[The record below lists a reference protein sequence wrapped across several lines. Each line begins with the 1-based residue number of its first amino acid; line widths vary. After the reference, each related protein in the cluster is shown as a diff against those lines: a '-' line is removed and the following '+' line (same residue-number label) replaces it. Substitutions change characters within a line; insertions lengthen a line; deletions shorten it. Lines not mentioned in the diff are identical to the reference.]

1 VKLLEASEIR
11 KFREEVRE
19 MLDITEE
26 EEEEL
31 RKEGI
36 EIVIPSPYLRRM
48 DDSMTERLEKARNAV
63 HKDSQRKNIE
73 RRMDRDRR

>member
-1 VKLLEASEIR
+1 MKLLEESEIR

-26 EEEEL
+26 EEKEL

-48 DDSMTERLEKARNAV
+48 DGSMTECLEKARNAV
-63 HKDSQRKNIE
+63 HKDT
-73 RRMDRDRR
+73 

>member
-1 VKLLEASEIR
+1 MKIFGAAEIR
-11 KFREEVRE
+11 KFKKEVRKK
-19 MLDITEE
+19 LDITEK

-48 DDSMTERLEKARNAV
+48 DDGMTERLEEARNAV
-63 HKDSQRKNIE
+63 YKDS
-73 RRMDRDRR
+73 

>member
-1 VKLLEASEIR
+1 MRIFGAAEIK

-48 DDSMTERLEKARNAV
+48 DGSTTERLEKARNAV
-63 HKDSQRKNIE
+63 HNDS
-73 RRMDRDRR
+73 

>member
-1 VKLLEASEIR
+1 MR
-11 KFREEVRE
+11 KK
-19 MLDITEE
+19 LDITEE

-36 EIVIPSPYLRRM
+36 EIVIPSPYLRWM

-63 HKDSQRKNIE
+63 HNDS
-73 RRMDRDRR
+73 